1 MQIEK
6 NTVGKLIADWLEIL
20 IIGRQTAYKNA
31 EAMSRGLNTRL
42 KMKNSRPKILDHK
55 THLMQKNI
63 QAVLVKKL
71 PNLEHLICS
80 EPAITDHDWPAKDYI
95 ELYYDH
101 YTIVIQK
108 LCEINV
114 NG

>member
-1 MQIEK
+1 MQIK
-6 NTVGKLIADWLEIL
+6 KDTVGKLIADWLEIL

-31 EAMSRGLNTRL
+31 RAMSHGLNTRL
-42 KMKNSRPKILDHK
+42 KIKKSRPKVLDHK
-55 THLMQKNI
+55 THLIQKRI
-63 QAVLVKKL
+63 QATLVRRL

-80 EPAITDHDWPAKDYI
+80 EPAIMDHDWLVEDYI